1 METKEIFD
9 AAPLSVGQ
17 FLSET
22 GQGLYIPPYQRNY
35 SWEVAK
41 VRRLVDDVSHGLE
54 QMMNMEDSICFLGT
68 VIALRDMN
76 YVTVEPVFRQMV
88 PAKVM
93 TIIDGQ
99 QRVTTLVLLTT
110 LLHEEIRLRSA
121 RLEPGSGGAETWL
134 HNQSRDVVGRLAM
147 TFEEDMRYGDADFR
161 YYPRV
166 IRAYYDVWS
175 RNNGEAKYLSP
186 IGHYLHQYAA
196 HTRGPEAGRP
206 YKHEP
211 LTAEQS
217 DEPNAEA
224 HQHLAKMRGNVR
236 SLLRRLANN
245 EQDDGDETYL
255 PGGDALA
262 SNDKLQNGL
271 FNSLLTDD
279 VKEGLAERDFQALCR
294 LVILANYLLLRV
306 TVAVVTAK
314 REEYGF
320 DMFEALNTTGEPLTA
335 IETFKPRVIQAE
347 GLVDWKTSPSK
358 VSFDRVDA
366 HLDRQG
372 SGSTD
377 KRQSATSALLIP
389 FALAQDG
396 KRLGKRLNEQ
406 RQYLRTSYDEH
417 SAPDGKRAFM
427 ATLAQVV
434 AFSDG
439 PWAAAREVEDLQSS
453 ELAKQAALGVAALER
468 GGHDI
473 VIAPLSR
480 YYAAYRLTTGEGERA
495 EKLREFLEAARTCAG
510 FYGLWRAGQSGTGGI
525 DDVWRTAMQG
535 DGTLKPLARKQGRLE
550 DVPPVADLRKF
561 LQERLTAKLGDRDSW
576 IRRASVQPIAGYNAL
591 TRFLLLAAG
600 NDTVPDEASP
610 GLVKRGRDGIAPLLD
625 LARWN
630 DESSLTVEHVAP
642 QNPADGANW
651 DRAIYDTPDMVN
663 CLGNLTLL
671 PVKEN
676 ASVGNRDWTL
686 KRLLYRCYSSST
698 LDEADALL
706 TQAAAEGLE
715 ISEDS
720 QQIVQKARYLP
731 LVKALSE
738 HEAEWDAAFVATRSE
753 RLAGLAYDTL
763 ATWLGIAEA

>member
-1 METKEIFD
+1 VETKEIFD

-121 RLEPGSGGAETWL
+121 RLDVGAGGAETWL
-134 HNQSRDVVGRLAM
+134 LNQSRDVVGRLAM
-147 TFEEDMRYGDADFR
+147 TFEEDMRYGDGDYR

-175 RNNGEAKYLSP
+175 RNSGEAKYLSP
-186 IGHYLHQYAA
+186 IGHYLHEYAG
-196 HTRGPEAGRP
+196 HTRSDDSGKA
-206 YKHEP
+206 YKHTP
-211 LTAEQS
+211 LTADQS

-245 EQDDGDETYL
+245 EHDEGEDTYL
-255 PGGDALA
+255 PGGEELA
-262 SNDKLQNGL
+262 GNDKLQNGL
-271 FNSLLTDD
+271 FNSLLTSE
-279 VKEGLAERDFQALCR
+279 VKEGLGEKDFQSLCR
-294 LVILANYLLLRV
+294 LVVLANYLLSRV

-335 IETFKPRVIQAE
+335 IETFKPRVIQTE
-347 GLVDWKTSPSK
+347 GLVDWKASPSK
-358 VSFDRVDA
+358 ISFDRVDA

-396 KRLGKRLNEQ
+396 KKLGKRLNEQ
-406 RQYLRTSYDEH
+406 RQYLRASYEEH
-417 SAPDGKRAFM
+417 SIPDGRREFM

-434 AFSDG
+434 GFFDG
-439 PWAAAREVEDLQSS
+439 PWTTARELCDLDNSD
-453 ELAKQAALGVAALER
+453 LGKQAALALAALR
-468 GGHDI
+468 NGNHDI

-480 YYAAYRLTTGEGERA
+480 YYGAYRLTTDERERA
-495 EKLREFLEAARTCAG
+495 EKLRELLVAARACAG
-510 FYGLWRAGQSGTGGI
+510 FYGLWRGGLGGTGGI

-535 DGTLKPLARKQGRLE
+535 EGKLRPLARKQGRLQ
-550 DVPPVADLRKF
+550 DVPPVED
-561 LQERLTAKLGDRDSW
+561 LQEYLQAKLRDKLGDRDAW

-591 TRFLLLAAG
+591 TRLLLLAASH
-600 NDTVPDEASP
+600 DSVPDTSEP
-610 GLVKRGRDGIAPLLD
+610 GLVKRGRAGIAPMLD
-625 LARWN
+625 LARWTEEAN
-630 DESSLTVEHVAP
+630 LTVEHVAP
-642 QNPADGANW
+642 QNPAEGAAW

-663 CLGNLTLL
+663 SLGNLTLL

-676 ASVGNRDWTL
+676 ASVGNRDWQL
-686 KRLLYRCYSSST
+686 KRLLYRCYSSTT
-698 LDEADALL
+698 LDDADALL
-706 TQAAAEGLE
+706 QTAASEGLE

-720 QQIVQKARYLP
+720 QDIVRKAQYLP
-731 LVKALSE
+731 LVKSLAD
-738 HEAEWDAAFVATRSE
+738 HEAEWDADFLLKRSE

-763 ATWLGIAEA
+763 AEWIGIS